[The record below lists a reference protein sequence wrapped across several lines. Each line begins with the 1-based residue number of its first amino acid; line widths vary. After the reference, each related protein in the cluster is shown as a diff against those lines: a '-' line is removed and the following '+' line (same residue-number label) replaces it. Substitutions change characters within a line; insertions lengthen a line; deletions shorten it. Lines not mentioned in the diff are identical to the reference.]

1 MRVDT
6 HEARAT
12 IPLRPVLWAADH
24 PRRAR
29 TYARTQGIA
38 VLRDEGHAS
47 LEWKAGIVGQRT
59 HLTEGFGQLQGGL
72 ASAWCSHRAA
82 RRSGRGRWGAASGGV
97 GGTLRC
103 REAPRSAQDPAVERP
118 RIPFRSRVVVVDLRD
133 GVQQGGFE
141 PQWASP
147 SRLDPSHH
155 LVSLD
160 AWAIFVGPAAV
171 RAPGD
176 R

>member
-1 MRVDT
+1 M
-6 HEARAT
+6 
-12 IPLRPVLWAADH
+12 RPVLWAADH

-82 RRSGRGRWGAASGGV
+82 RRSGRGRWGG
-97 GGTLRC
+97 
-103 REAPRSAQDPAVERP
+103 AP
-118 RIPFRSRVVVVDLRD
+118 
-133 GVQQGGFE
+133 
-141 PQWASP
+141 P
-147 SRLDPSHH
+147 SRLPKPHSAGLLGRCGRRVACHQPDPARV
-155 LVSLD
+155 LV
-160 AWAIFVGPAAV
+160 
-171 RAPGD
+171 
-176 R
+176 